1 MQYPSNMSSAWLVTK
16 TYPNAIEPT
25 MLRVVERDTSAGELP
40 ILTRRG
46 RVLLQ
51 IANPPKPKWAV

>member
-1 MQYPSNMSSAWLVTK
+1 MSSAWLVTK

-25 MLRVVERDTSAGELP
+25 MLRVVERDTPAGELP